1 MPPMRKFEPEKIY
14 IHLHEMLPY
23 LYIEENYEYFRKMRD
38 FINRDAKQPVKLSL
52 GYSPEVASVGLK
64 RLSVVV
70 IPLEHDLVR
79 HNQQDN
85 NAADVNALA
94 QSIANKMNIKT
105 EAIKSFEMIVDP
117 DSPQGT
123 VMIFSSDSENDEDES
138 EVTMIEVGSVVTNQ
152 VQQVSMDNE
161 SPSSR
166 AGEQSQSNTT
176 VRMLSTPRNDKRT
189 QSAQIINEQFED
201 PANNSLNR
209 SMPVIDGTNEFETHE
224 EDGIAPESGPS
235 ALNGSLSN
243 AVTTDMDVIDNEV
256 WRQVKQILDIRMKKA
271 HRLEQQHYQE
281 TLNANKMKMKKLEE
295 ENKVLKK
302 ENEHWKASLREK
314 DADFKKQLNEINRNC
329 MKQLDKNE
337 ESMKRERERH
347 EIEFKAKI
355 EAAKIEW
362 RNKKWCAFAL
372 CDQEVETSAASSEFC
387 SFPCM
392 RQSW

>member
-1 MPPMRKFEPEKIY
+1 
-14 IHLHEMLPY
+14 MLPY
-23 LYIEENYEYFRKMRD
+23 LYIEEQYEYFRKMRD
-38 FINRDAKQPVKLSL
+38 FIKRDAKQPAKLSL
-52 GYSPEVASVGLK
+52 GYSTEGASVGLK

-70 IPLEHDLVR
+70 TPLEHDLVR

-85 NAADVNALA
+85 DAADVNDLA
-94 QSIANKMNIKT
+94 QSIANTMNIKT
-105 EAIKSFEMIVDP
+105 EPIKSIEMIVDP

-123 VMIFSSDSENDEDES
+123 VMIFPSDSEKDDDES
-138 EVTMIEVGSVVTNQ
+138 EVTMIEVGSAEADQ
-152 VQQVSMDNE
+152 EQQVFMDTE
-161 SPSSR
+161 SQSAPSARSDDQSR
-166 AGEQSQSNTT
+166 SNTT
-176 VRMLSTPRNDKRT
+176 VRMHSTPRNDKRT

-201 PANNSLNR
+201 PANNATNR
-209 SMPVIDGTNEFETHE
+209 SMPIIDGTNEFETHE

-243 AVTTDMDVIDNEV
+243 AVTTNMDVMDNED
-256 WRQVKQILDIRMKKA
+256 WRQIIQILDKRMKKA

-314 DADFKKQLNEINRNC
+314 DADFKKQLNEINMNC
-329 MKQLDKNE
+329 KKQLDENE

-347 EIEFKAKI
+347 EIEYAAKI
-355 EAAKIEW
+355 EAVKIEW

-372 CDQEVETSAASSEFC
+372 CGKEIGTSAASSEFC